1 MTDLFAFG
9 TEDDKLDVGERY
21 GTTGDMKKTQYV
33 MQLLGHP
40 GDADTLKCLLTAGEK
55 GIELE
60 SGILD
65 IIHNQQDT
73 EDYRELSPYGIMP
86 ALKEAQYVCAGEE
99 GITVFIEGRGLGNRL
114 PPRNAKTLAEQMY
127 WIDIARSNV
136 APHVEVL
143 MQQQVIGP
151 MSDSSFQA
159 DSAAIDA
166 AREALNAPLDAFNTQ
181 VAGNEFAVGI
191 FSYADIHWTA
201 YIHLLNTIGEAA
213 LLDPYRNVKAW
224 LERIKKHK
232 SFSGQEIVPYE
243 LMPTLEDIKTNRLS
257 DVVCGEY

>member
-21 GTTGDMKKTQYV
+21 GTTGEMKKTQYV

-40 GDADTLKCLLTAGEK
+40 GNADTLKCLLVAGEK

-65 IIHNQQDT
+65 IVHNQQDT
-73 EDYRELSPYGIMP
+73 EDYRELSPFGIMP
-86 ALKEAQYVCAGEE
+86 ALKEAHYVCAGED

-114 PPRNAKTLAEQMY
+114 QPRNAKTLAEQMY

-151 MSDSSFQA
+151 MSDPAFKA
-159 DSAAIDA
+159 DIAAVDA
-166 AREALNAPLDAFNTQ
+166 AREALNAPLDAIDKQ
-181 VAGNEFAVGI
+181 LSGNEFVVGI
-191 FSYADIHWTA
+191 YSYADVHWTA
-201 YIHLLNTIGEAA
+201 YIHLLATIGEAA
-213 LLDPYRNVKAW
+213 LLDQRRNVKAW
-224 LERIKKHK
+224 LERIKTHK
-232 SFSGQEIVPYE
+232 SFSGQEIIPYE
-243 LMPTLEDIKTNRLS
+243 LMPTLEEIKTNRMK
-257 DVVCGEY
+257 DVVCGEF